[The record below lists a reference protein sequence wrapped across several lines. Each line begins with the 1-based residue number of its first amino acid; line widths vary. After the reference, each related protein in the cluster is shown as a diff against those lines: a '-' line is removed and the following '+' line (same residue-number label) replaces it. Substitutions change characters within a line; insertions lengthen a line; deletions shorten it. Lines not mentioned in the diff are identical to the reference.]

1 MRSLKKFALVAA
13 IAPAA
18 LCDIAHADHVLLDDG
33 RLLFNVMVPQG
44 TTTGTVGRLTR
55 IRTTRFSFELDPRT
69 NVVTPLPP
77 YTIVKRVADFVN
89 TTETIGRQE
98 AASLQASHRWNQYI
112 PPAPE
117 VLVAPTPAPK
127 ATPLPVIAAAG
138 QPTPVPLNVVS
149 PTLPLEQRLDR
160 QMDLFTKEQTKL
172 SQDAVTSVVRGILS
186 PEQIRQAKVNLLQ
199 RQKGILEQ
207 YYPQT
212 TETVKLA
219 INYWTQQ
226 IERTSLTGKFDVE
239 NL

>member
-1 MRSLKKFALVAA
+1 VRSLKKFALVAV

-18 LCDIAHADHVLLDDG
+18 LCDTAHADHVLLDDG

-44 TTTGTVGRLTR
+44 TTTGTEARLAR
-55 IRTTRFSFELDPRT
+55 IRTTRFSFELDPRS

-77 YTIVKRVADFVN
+77 YTIVRRVADFVS
-89 TTETIGRQE
+89 TTETVGRQE
-98 AASLQASHRWNQYI
+98 ATSLQASRRWNQYI

-127 ATPLPVIAAAG
+127 ATPLPVIAAG

-172 SQDAVTSVVRGILS
+172 SQDAVTSVVRGILT
-186 PEQIRQAKVNLLQ
+186 PEQIRQAKVSLLQ

-219 INYWTQQ
+219 INYWAQQ
-226 IERTSLTGKFDVE
+226 IERTTLTGKFDVE